1 MGTGQK
7 GHSRRTISR
16 VKVNCKA
23 SQIDSKSGNN
33 VGSLSQE
40 KSQATQEEAEQKN
53 QVAPVQKGLVKTGE
67 CAQKIS

>member
-7 GHSRRTISR
+7 GHSGRTILR

-33 VGSLSQE
+33 TGSLSQE
-40 KSQATQEEAEQKN
+40 ESQAAQEGAEAEEPGGSS
-53 QVAPVQKGLVKTGE
+53 AERAG
-67 CAQKIS
+67 